1 MEKRFSALNSAYL
14 KISSVG
20 EKIFCNPFPY
30 FHISPLLFIS
40 FRGDGDMKK
49 ENSTSGGKI
58 LIYFIAVLSGFALNF
73 ILMLVFAAVSVVA
86 DLGESFAAPFT
97 SLSAAAGSL
106 VSAFI
111 ASKKI
116 KSRGL
121 INGLIC
127 GGSMFAVIMCVS
139 LAISDGG
146 ITLNTLF
153 NFIIII
159 LSALIGGVWGVNG
172 RKKKDYFG

>member
-1 MEKRFSALNSAYL
+1 
-14 KISSVG
+14 
-20 EKIFCNPFPY
+20 
-30 FHISPLLFIS
+30 
-40 FRGDGDMKK
+40 MKK

-58 LIYFIAVLSGFALNF
+58 LVYFISVLAGFAVNF
-73 ILMLVFAAVSVVA
+73 ILMLILAAISVIA
-86 DLGESFAAPFT
+86 DLGEAFATPFA

-106 VSAFI
+106 ISAFI
-111 ASKKI
+111 ASKKL

-127 GGSMFAVIMCVS
+127 GGCMFVVIMCVS

-153 NFIIII
+153 NFIIVM

-172 RKKKDYFG
+172 RKKKDYLG